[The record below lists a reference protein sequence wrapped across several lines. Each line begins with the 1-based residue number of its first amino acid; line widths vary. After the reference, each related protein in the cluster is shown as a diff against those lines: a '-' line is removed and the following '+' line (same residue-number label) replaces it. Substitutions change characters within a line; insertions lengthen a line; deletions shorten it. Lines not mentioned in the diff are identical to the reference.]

1 MTTELLDWLLQATLA
16 TSAAILLVLALRQP
30 LRRLS
35 GAQAVRL
42 LWILVPA
49 ALLAVSLPSRVIE
62 IDQPAATL
70 PGITVTPAAVTATDA
85 ATNAMAT
92 APDAPAVRADTPFAW
107 LVLWLAGIAAATTGM
122 LAQQRRFQRALNPAT
137 TVEPDV
143 LRAAS
148 PHAGPAAIGL
158 LRPRVVLPSDF
169 ERRYT
174 PRQQQLVLAHER
186 EHLRRGDVAVSA
198 LASALRC
205 LLWFNPLVHLAAQ
218 RLRLDLELAC
228 DAAVVARYPHARR
241 SYADA
246 MVDTQLAVPG
256 LPVGCHWQSSHPL
269 RTRIAM
275 IKHPAPSRARATLGT
290 ALALALGTGTSLA
303 AWAMQPADVRLRAA
317 PTAPEAPSQ
326 AAAAPAASAPDAQP
340 AVAPVPA
347 ARATQTP
354 SAAPPAP
361 AAAPVARAVAPVA
374 PAAMAFGTPR
384 SAPAPAAL
392 PQHARAQVQQ
402 PPTVTIASAPSAPRR
417 GGGATAP
424 RHPVPGLSHV
434 EVPPPPA
441 PPAAPP
447 VPPAP
452 PAAAPPP
459 PPAPP
464 PAPDAPPVPVLE
476 DGVTPPTLSSHRG
489 VEIPD
494 RARRLGL
501 DGEVT
506 VRLTVDTRGRPRDAR
521 IERSSDP
528 LFDRAALRAAREMRF
543 EPAQRDG
550 HAIAM
555 SILVPI
561 SFTTVRT
568 TDTLADTGGPA
579 YLRPSGLSKP
589 RAEL

>member
-16 TSAAILLVLALRQP
+16 TSAALLLVLALRQP

-49 ALLAVSLPSRVIE
+49 ALLAVSLPSRVVE
-62 IDQPAATL
+62 VDHPAATL
-70 PGITVTPAAVTATDA
+70 PGITVTATDA
-85 ATNAMAT
+85 APRAMAT
-92 APDAPAVRADTPFAW
+92 APDAPADGAGTPFAW
-107 LVLWLAGIAAATTGM
+107 LVLWLAGIAAATAGM
-122 LAQQRRFQRALNPAT
+122 LAQQRRFQRALHPAT
-137 TVEPDV
+137 AVEPDV

-158 LRPRVVLPSDF
+158 LRPRVVLPADF

-205 LLWFNPLVHLAAQ
+205 LFWFNPLVHLAAQ

-228 DAAVVARYPHARR
+228 DAAVVARFPHARR

-275 IKHPAPSRARATLGT
+275 IKHPAPSRTRATLGT

-317 PTAPEAPSQ
+317 PAVPEAP
-326 AAAAPAASAPDAQP
+326 APAVAAPAAPASDAQP
-340 AVAPVPA
+340 AVAPMPA

-361 AAAPVARAVAPVA
+361 AAAPVAPVARAVAPAA
-374 PAAMAFGTPR
+374 PAAMTADTPR
-384 SAPAPAAL
+384 PAAAPAAVPQPARAHAQPPPTFTIAPAP
-392 PQHARAQVQQ
+392 P
-402 PPTVTIASAPSAPRR
+402 APLR

-434 EVPPPPA
+434 DVPPPPA
-441 PPAAPP
+441 APPA
-447 VPPAP
+447 PPAP

-464 PAPDAPPVPVLE
+464 SAPTAPPVPVLE

-489 VEIPD
+489 VESPD

-501 DGEVT
+501 DGEVA
-506 VRLTVDTRGRPRDAR
+506 VRLTVDTRGRPRDIR

-561 SFTTVRT
+561 RFTTVRT
-568 TDTLADTGGPA
+568 ADTLADTGGPA